1 MVCSKLLQSA
11 KIQFFLEKSPIFR
24 QKADFFVIL
33 AEKFAVRHAHRP
45 IWNSKGMAEHNDF
58 GKEGELRA
66 QAYLR
71 DKGYTLL
78 DCNWRSGKN
87 ELDIVAEKDGML
99 VVVEV
104 KSRSTEFFEHPKDA
118 ITPAKIRRTVLAAH
132 DYILAHNLDMEVR
145 FDVVGVVPHGMDY
158 AIEHIEDAFLP
169 PVN

>member
-1 MVCSKLLQSA
+1 
-11 KIQFFLEKSPIFR
+11 
-24 QKADFFVIL
+24 
-33 AEKFAVRHAHRP
+33 
-45 IWNSKGMAEHNDF
+45 MAEHNDF